1 MALFEKDI
9 RNTLFGVGIGAGAM
23 IALRYT
29 APVVVAVARPF
40 CKAVIAASMDGF
52 ERATHHFAVAAEAL
66 QDLVAETRAERS
78 LEPGA
83 PATVVTPSGSH
94 EVN

>member
-1 MALFEKDI
+1 MGLLEKDPRI
-9 RNTLFGVGIGAGAM
+9 TLFGIGIGAGAV
-23 IALRYT
+23 IALRFA

-52 ERATHHFAVAAEAL
+52 EKATHHLAVAAEAF
-66 QDLVAETRAERS
+66 QDLVAETRAEHS
-78 LEPGA
+78 LTAAAPPG
-83 PATVVTPSGSH
+83 VVPTSGSH